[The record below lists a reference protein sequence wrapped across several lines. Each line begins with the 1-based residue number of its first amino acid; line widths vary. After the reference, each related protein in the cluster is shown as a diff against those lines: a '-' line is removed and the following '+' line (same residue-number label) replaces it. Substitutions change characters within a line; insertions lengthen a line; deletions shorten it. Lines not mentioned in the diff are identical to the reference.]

1 MAKDRKELMEKSMLL
16 LGELRQKGLLFAA
29 KWFYER
35 GYLVLE
41 LKQVRDRLN
50 ILAKNPKT
58 GGNESFHV
66 EGRSL
71 VKMVF
76 VNRRGQTWDFET
88 VYTFMGRDPDE
99 Q

>member
-1 MAKDRKELMEKSMLL
+1 MKDRKTLRETSLHLMA
-16 LGELRQKGLLFAA
+16 ELRQENLLFVA

-41 LKQVRDRLN
+41 LKRVKGRLN

-88 VYTFMGRDPDE
+88 VYTFMGRNPDE

>member
-1 MAKDRKELMEKSMLL
+1 MGKDRKELMETSMHL

-29 KWFYER
+29 KWFYQR

-58 GGNESFHV
+58 GSNESFHV

-71 VKMVF
+71 KKMVF

>member
-1 MAKDRKELMEKSMLL
+1 MAKDRKELMETSMFL

-29 KWFYER
+29 KWFYQR

-58 GGNESFHV
+58 GSNESFHV
-66 EGRSL
+66 DGCSL
-71 VKMVF
+71 KKMVF

>member
-1 MAKDRKELMEKSMLL
+1 MAKDRKELMETSTLL
-16 LGELRQKGLLFAA
+16 LGELRGKGLLFAA
-29 KWFYER
+29 KWFYQR

-58 GGNESFHV
+58 GSNESFHV
-66 EGRSL
+66 DGRSL
-71 VKMVF
+71 KKMVF